1 MKDQNFR
8 TPRKKIGDFNFGK
21 ETARVFED
29 MLKRSIPLYDEIQ
42 YMIGKIARDCAL
54 DGTNVY
60 DLGCSNGITLCTL
73 AKHITKDVTLI
84 GLDYSPEM
92 LKEARLRFRWNKIA
106 NPPKLILADLNNPV
120 RITKASVV
128 VLNLTLQFIRPLYRD
143 QLVSSIYKGMVKN
156 GCLIVIEKVLGS
168 NSDFNRMFIQFYHE
182 KKKENKYT
190 DLEIAQKRE
199 ALENVLIP
207 YRLDENRKLFMRN
220 GFSKFE
226 TFFKWFNFSGMI
238 AIK

>member
-1 MKDQNFR
+1 MKDQNFKR
-8 TPRKKIGDFNFGK
+8 PRKKMGDFNFGK
-21 ETARVFED
+21 ETAIVFED

-42 YMIGKIARDCAL
+42 YMIGKIAGYCAL
-54 DGTNVY
+54 DHTNVY

-73 AKHITKDVTLI
+73 AKYITKKVSLV

-92 LKEARLRFRWNKIA
+92 LKEARVRFRRNNIA
-106 NPPKLILADLNNPV
+106 QPPKLMLADLNSPIKLTN
-120 RITKASVV
+120 ASVV

-143 QLVSSIYKGMVKN
+143 QLVSSIYKGLVKN

-199 ALENVLIP
+199 ALENILIP

-220 GFSKFE
+220 GFSQFE
-226 TFFKWFNFSGMI
+226 TFFKWFNFSGML